1 MSVFNLC
8 HECVDLCHECVD
20 LCHDCVDLYPDNCTA
35 GDYWIQL
42 FLGRAEDSDVKS
54 EARFIRV
61 ANS

>member
-1 MSVFNLC
+1 MVRAVLKNM
-8 HECVDLCHECVD
+8 
-20 LCHDCVDLYPDNCTA
+20 PADNCTA